1 MSEAARPGRLAG
13 KVALITGA
21 GAGIGRAAA
30 QLFAAEGA
38 RVAIIELDPETGERT
53 LAEVRT
59 AGGDAIFCACDVG
72 GPEQVAR
79 AVRHTVE
86 HFGKLDVLYNN
97 AGGSTPRD
105 GQITKT
111 TDEEFWHAIRLNL
124 FGTWLFC
131 RNALPHIIAAGG
143 GSIINTSS
151 IGAEMG
157 LNGRDA
163 YTASKGGVSALT
175 RSLAVEYAPQK
186 VRVNALA
193 PSRTQTERL
202 VKLFQAGHTSS
213 ALDQRHLLGWATPL
227 DVAQAAVYL
236 ASDESRVTTGQV
248 LRIDSGIS
256 IS

>member
-1 MSEAARPGRLAG
+1 MSDARAGRLAG
-13 KVALITGA
+13 KVAFITGA

-38 RVAIIELDPETGERT
+38 RVAVVELDAATGERT
-53 LAEVRT
+53 VAEVRA
-59 AGGDAIFCACDVG
+59 AGAEAIFCQADVG
-72 GPEQVAR
+72 EPEQVAR

-97 AGGSTPRD
+97 AGGSTRRD
-105 GQITKT
+105 GKITET
-111 TDEEFWHAIRLNL
+111 TDEEFWHAVRLNL
-124 FGTWLFC
+124 FGTWLCC
-131 RNALPHIIAAGG
+131 RHALPEIIKAGG

-163 YTASKGGVSALT
+163 YTAAKGGVSALT
-175 RSLAVEYAPQK
+175 RSMAVEYAPHK

-202 VKLFQAGHTSS
+202 VKLFEAGHTSS
-213 ALDQRHLLGWATPL
+213 ALDQRHLLGWAMPL
-227 DVAQAAVYL
+227 DVAQAALYL